1 MTSDALTEW
10 LASIERAGRL
20 TPEEVVD
27 HARDPD
33 CPGHGFFEWDD
44 SKAAHKHRLDQA
56 RELLAKRVVIKSES
70 YTVTVPRYLRD
81 PDASPGVQSYVSVR
95 MVSVEGLQHQALAQE
110 FARVGQ
116 MLARARELAKAF
128 GLAEEVEGLM
138 TQLQI
143 VQKRL
148 PPPAAQM

>member
-1 MTSDALTEW
+1 MTTDALTDW
-10 LASIERAGRL
+10 LASIEREGRL
-20 TPEEVVD
+20 TPEEVLE

-33 CPGHGFFEWDD
+33 SPGHKHFEWDD
-44 SKAAHKHRLDQA
+44 TKAAYKHRIEQA
-56 RELLAKRVVIKSES
+56 RELLARRVVIKSES

-95 MVSVEGLQHQALAQE
+95 TVSIEGLQHQALAQE

-138 TQLQI
+138 SQLQL
-143 VQKRL
+143 VRERL
-148 PPPAAQM
+148 PAPSARM